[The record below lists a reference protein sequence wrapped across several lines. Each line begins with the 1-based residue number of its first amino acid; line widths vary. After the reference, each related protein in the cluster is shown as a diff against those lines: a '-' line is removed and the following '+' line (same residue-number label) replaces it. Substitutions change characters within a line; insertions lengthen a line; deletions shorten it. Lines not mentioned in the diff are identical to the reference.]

1 LIEKLLQKQRKAMQM
16 INQGEPN
23 NIEDDDSSSSS
34 GQSIGN
40 GEDDDPDNALL
51 PEDASEDEDFDEPIG
66 GIGFNPKGI
75 APEKSI
81 ESTSNVQKRIKKS
94 LVTCTTT
101 NTTSRLND
109 DIYMNNGNVELKLP
123 KAPVKP
129 IHL

>member
-1 LIEKLLQKQRKAMQM
+1 M

-51 PEDASEDEDFDEPIG
+51 PEDASEDEDFDDAMG

-75 APEKSI
+75 APQKSI
-81 ESTSNVQKRIKKS
+81 ESTTNVQTRIKKS

-129 IHL
+129 IHLQQ